1 MLEKAVTAPQ
11 LTDTKVNK
19 YNFMFIIFKLLA
31 NLFQLCL
38 VGLKTRAILLSIS
51 AIFVD

>member
-19 YNFMFIIFKLLA
+19 YIVYNFLTSCKSIPAMLSRSQNTSHFT
-31 NLFQLCL
+31 QYLCNI
-38 VGLKTRAILLSIS
+38 R
-51 AIFVD
+51 